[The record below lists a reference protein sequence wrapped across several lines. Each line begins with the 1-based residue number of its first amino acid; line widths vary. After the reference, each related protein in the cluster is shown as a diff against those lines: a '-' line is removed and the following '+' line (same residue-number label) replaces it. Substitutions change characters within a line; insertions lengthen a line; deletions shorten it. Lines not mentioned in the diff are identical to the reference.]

1 MRQILGDRHQAALS
15 RRPGIDARTCPTWS
29 GLYVTLVSTMARQ
42 RTAFDEFFTERM
54 SNPEVASAYAEAR
67 AEVDQVD
74 QFMRALEAARAA
86 SGLSK
91 AELARQI
98 KMPAAGVRRVLSSED
113 ANPTI
118 ATVLGILRTMGLGLQ
133 IVPTA
138 KAGKGKARRGLLGR
152 KQGTARTK
160 AKGRAGQSPSLS
172 RR

>member
-1 MRQILGDRHQAALS
+1 
-15 RRPGIDARTCPTWS
+15 
-29 GLYVTLVSTMARQ
+29 MARQ
-42 RTAFDEFFTERM
+42 RTAFDEFLTERM

-91 AELARQI
+91 AELARQTN
-98 KMPAAGVRRVLSSED
+98 MPAAGVRRVLSSED

-138 KAGKGKARRGLLGR
+138 KAGKAKALMGVLGR
-152 KQGTARTK
+152 KQGTPRTK

-172 RR
+172 RG